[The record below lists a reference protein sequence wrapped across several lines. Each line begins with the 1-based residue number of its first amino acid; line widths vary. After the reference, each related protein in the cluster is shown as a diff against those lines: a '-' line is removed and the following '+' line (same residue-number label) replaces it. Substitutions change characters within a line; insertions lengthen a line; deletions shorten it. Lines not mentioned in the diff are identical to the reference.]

1 MNAISSSCLAL
12 ASFALIGLPSCS
24 SSLVHVQPATPRK
37 DKKALLV
44 LPGLRNSPRGQI
56 AAKKWYPGRI
66 YDVFIPD
73 YVSREGFD
81 GSVAN
86 LEALIDE
93 HRLEEYGE
101 VCAFVYLMG
110 GWTLNK
116 YLETHEFGNLRK
128 IVYDRSPYQEQAPR
142 IFLENIPGIVH
153 LLFGTA
159 VDQMRDTPYPT
170 LPKGDRKIGLLI
182 ENRATPYIRRHR
194 DQLHP
199 IGPGDWL
206 PDAFGQEHDDR
217 MHVFLH
223 HDEIYYRLDE
233 FGDELISF
241 FETGRFT
248 DEAARDPID
257 RNSFE

>member
-1 MNAISSSCLAL
+1 MTANKRTLVGFAL
-12 ASFALIGLPSCS
+12 FALIGLPSCS

-56 AAKKWYPGRI
+56 AAKKWYPGRG
-66 YDVFIPD
+66 YDVFIPN

-93 HRLEEYGE
+93 HQLEEYGE

-116 YLETHEFGNLRK
+116 YLETHEFRNLK
-128 IVYDRSPYQEQAPR
+128 SIVYDRSPYQEQAPR

-153 LLFGTA
+153 LIFGTA
-159 VDQMRDTPYPT
+159 VDQMRDTPYPA
-170 LPKGDRKIGLLI
+170 LPKGDRRIGLVI

-194 DQLHP
+194 DQLEP
-199 IGPGDWL
+199 ITDEDWL
-206 PDAFGQEHDDR
+206 PRAFGQEHDDR

-223 HDEIYYRLDE
+223 HDEIYYKLDE

-241 FETGRFT
+241 FETGRFSAGAVR
-248 DEAARDPID
+248 EPIG
-257 RNSFE
+257 RNPFE